1 MDVDGDAMRVAMVVQ
16 RYGPEIVGGAERL
29 CRGVAEGLAARG
41 HEVEVLTSCARS
53 YVTWANAYPEGVE
66 SINGVMVRRFRT
78 VRERDMGS
86 FNSRSESLFGQP
98 HSHQDEIDWVEAQ
111 GPHAPGIVDH
121 VHQIAGDCD
130 RLVFFTYL
138 YHPTFHGIH
147 AAPRKTVLVPTAHDE
162 APIYLSVYEP
172 IFSLPAGLVFNTEA
186 ERAFVRRRFPRAR
199 SKSEVIG
206 VGVDNL
212 ERLGAPIRAAV
223 DTVDL
228 GGEDTTATPTDGSP
242 VGAAPDD
249 TSRTPSV
256 LYAGRIEAGKG
267 VGELLDHLAL
277 YRGDTGRPVRLW
289 LMGEVAM
296 DLPEADWIEV
306 LGFISEE
313 EKIERMR
320 SATVLAQPSALES
333 FGIVA
338 LEAMAAGTPVLAN
351 AASEAVVEHCRRGS
365 AGLFYRGHSDF
376 HEALSLLLDDDRLR
390 ATLARNGT
398 AYVRDNF
405 SWSHVV
411 ERYETFLS
419 KL

>member
-1 MDVDGDAMRVAMVVQ
+1 MKVAMVVQ

-66 SINGVMVRRFRT
+66 SIDGVLVRRFRT
-78 VRERDMGS
+78 LQERDMDS
-86 FNSRSESLFGQP
+86 FNARSEELFGKP
-98 HSHQDEIDWVEAQ
+98 HTHADEIDWVEAQ
-111 GPHAPGIVDH
+111 GPHAPGIIDH

-162 APIYLSVYEP
+162 APIYLSIYEP
-172 IFSLPAGLVFNTEA
+172 VFSLPAGLVFNTEA

-199 SKSEVIG
+199 SRSEVIG

-212 ERLGAPIRAAV
+212 ERLGAPTRVEDDAADPGREHTYPAPIDV
-223 DTVDL
+223 
-228 GGEDTTATPTDGSP
+228 AS
-242 VGAAPDD
+242 VGAHAGD
-249 TSRTPSV
+249 SLRTPSV

-267 VGELLDHLAL
+267 VGDLIEHLAL
-277 YRGDTGRPVRLW
+277 YRDETGREVRVW
-289 LMGEVAM
+289 LMGEIAM

-306 LGFISEE
+306 LGFVSEE

-351 AASEAVVEHCRRGS
+351 AAGEAVVEHCRRGN
-365 AGLFYRGHSDF
+365 AGILYTDRSGFR
-376 HEALSLLLDDDRLR
+376 EALSLLLDDDRLR
-390 ATLARNGT
+390 ATLGRNGA

-405 SWSHVV
+405 GWSRVV
-411 ERYETFLS
+411 ERYETFLAG
-419 KL
+419 L